1 MNFVLFT
8 VIKDEQQYLEEW
20 LQYHLNLG
28 TEKIFVYEDV
38 FSSSHKEICDKFPDR
53 VICTSVL
60 SLYSEKEYE
69 KIQSL
74 KKNNRAFAGFQLQY
88 LYKALDYIQSLN
100 IADWV
105 FYLDA
110 DEFLTLKSKRSTLNS
125 VFKNFNSYDIVV
137 LQWMNYNAN
146 GHIHRPQTSV
156 LDSYKTECQLCVGK
170 TMSPKASSK
179 LAFNMHNWNSN
190 TIKTNHHIPKQ
201 AKWCKTNLSTNIEDV
216 VYDKIYVRH
225 YITKSL
231 EEFCEKIY
239 SRGQIIHVH
248 NLNNFFLFNPNIQ
261 KDNPQ
266 VQEVLKHY
274 SDLVLDGKLPLQ
286 DRP

>member
-28 TEKIFVYEDV
+28 IEKIFVYEDV
-38 FSSSHKEICDKFPDR
+38 FSSSHKDICDKFPDK

-88 LYKALDYIQSLN
+88 LYKVLDYIQSLN

-105 FYLDA
+105 FYLDV

-146 GHIHRPQTSV
+146 GNIIKPTKSTV
-156 LDSYKTECQLCVGK
+156 DSYTQECQLYIGK
-170 TMSPKASSK
+170 MMHPKASSK
-179 LAFNMHNWNSN
+179 LAFNISKWDPDK
-190 TIKTNHHIPKQ
+190 IKTNHHIPKQ
-201 AKWCKTNLSTNIEDV
+201 ANWCKTNFSTDPLEV
-216 VYDKIYVRH
+216 VYDKIYIRH
-225 YITKSL
+225 YITKSF
-231 EEFCEKIY
+231 EEYCNKLYI
-239 SRGQIIHVH
+239 RGQIIPVH
-248 NLNNFFLFNPNIQ
+248 TLNDFFIFNPDIPR
-261 KDNPQ
+261 DNSD
-266 VQEVLKHY
+266 VQSILKKY
-274 SDLVLDGKLPLQ
+274 SDMYRSGELTLF
-286 DRP
+286 